1 MTWLDILYGLIFRP
15 VETFRILSER
25 KPLVPSMVVF
35 AAVYM
40 TDFLLQGAGTF
51 ENPLAGRVLS
61 GQQFW
66 LLGLIGLVF
75 AVMAW
80 VLSAALFSLLAELLY
95 GKSNGKGVLASL
107 GFAVFPGVLGPAL
120 YYAAGRLDIVWLGFI
135 LYAVSILWVFCLQ
148 IIAVRESFSL
158 GTGQA
163 VLVYLLPVVL
173 CIIAAALVIGLS
185 ISMLGT
191 FSL

>member
-1 MTWLDILYGLIFRP
+1 MTWLDILYGLIFHP
-15 VETFRILSER
+15 VETLRVLSER
-25 KPLVPSMVVF
+25 KPLIPSVFVF

-40 TDFLLQGAGTF
+40 TDFLLQGAGTLQ
-51 ENPLAGRVLS
+51 NTVAGQVVS

-80 VLSAALFSLLAELLY
+80 FLSAALFSLLAELLY
-95 GKSNGKGVLASL
+95 GKSNGKGILASL

-120 YYAAGRLDIVWLGFI
+120 YYAAGRLDIAWLGFI
-135 LYAVSILWVFCLQ
+135 LYVVSISWVLVLQ
-148 IIAVRESFSL
+148 IISVRESFSL

-163 VLVYLLPVVL
+163 VLVYFLPVVL
-173 CIIAAALVIGLS
+173 CIMAAIFVIGIS
-185 ISMLGT
+185 ITMLGS